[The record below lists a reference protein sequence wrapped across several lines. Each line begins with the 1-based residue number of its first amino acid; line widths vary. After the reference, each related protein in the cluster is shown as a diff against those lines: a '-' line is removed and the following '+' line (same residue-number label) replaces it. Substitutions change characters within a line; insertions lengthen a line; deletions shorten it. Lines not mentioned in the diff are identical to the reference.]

1 MGPRRKGAIGW
12 RGAKARTQ
20 IVIGHAGCRSRNMA
34 FLPCHVLEGHCSFL
48 ERGGNGDGG
57 EGKPVAVVSVGE

>member
-1 MGPRRKGAIGW
+1 
-12 RGAKARTQ
+12 
-20 IVIGHAGCRSRNMA
+20 MA